1 MLQCSLCQTHNLQF
15 DGLAVQLDGADL
27 EVYADGAD
35 VALCV
40 GVILKKRKEF
50 TEGRRERTVK
60 TDSGSCILTKRHLHD
75 TY

>member
-40 GVILKKRKEF
+40 GVILSRDHRAVVLF
-50 TEGRRERTVK
+50 TMGEWAE
-60 TDSGSCILTKRHLHD
+60 
-75 TY
+75 